1 MSAGVA
7 APSPQTP
14 AHRVPPHHCIAAP
27 WRLACKNLFW
37 LGRIFGHGPQAVMPW
52 LRILRPMR
60 RRRAA
65 TRRNTPQHAN
75 RSRLPRRSP
84 SRPVFPSSGM
94 LSSCTSHGD
103 ALLASPFYKHL
114 FFILHTGALGGIH
127 PPPPVPP
134 PNAPPASVPTCGA
147 RMRRRTRFDPRS

>member
-65 TRRNTPQHAN
+65 TRRNTPQHAAT
-75 RSRLPRRSP
+75 RQQKQAPEKKPISSRVSL
-84 SRPVFPSSGM
+84 F
-94 LSSCTSHGD
+94 GD
-103 ALLASPFYKHL
+103 ALQLHLARRCSPRIPIL
-114 FFILHTGALGGIH
+114 QTFIFHPAHWRVGRH
-127 PPPPVPP
+127 SPPPP
-134 PNAPPASVPTCGA
+134 
-147 RMRRRTRFDPRS
+147 RTSPKRAAGICAHMWSEDEEEDKV